1 MSTKSLVMGVP
12 ITRPEKAL
20 WPDGGDGEQVTK
32 LDLARYYEAV
42 GPWMIVHVK
51 CRPCSIVRAP
61 DGIGSE
67 VFLQRHAIRGTS
79 HFLKLTT
86 VSADRKPYLQIDRV
100 EGLVAIAQAAG
111 LEVHPWNCQPC
122 NPNRPGRLVFDLD
135 PAPDVE
141 FDSVVAAGHEMRD
154 RLETF
159 GLVPFCKTTG
169 GKGLHIVTPL
179 SVSRTERSDWPT
191 AKTFARKVCVEMA
204 ADSPDRYVVTIA
216 KKARAGRIFL
226 DYLRNDLTSTA
237 VAPLSPRAWEGA
249 PVSMPLTWHQ
259 MKKGLDP
266 KRFTVR
272 TVPSLIVESSAW
284 KDYCD
289 SERPLPQ
296 AVKGPGRH
304 KRPV

>member
-1 MSTKSLVMGVP
+1 
-12 ITRPEKAL
+12 
-20 WPDGGDGEQVTK
+20 
-32 LDLARYYEAV
+32 
-42 GPWMIVHVK
+42 
-51 CRPCSIVRAP
+51 
-61 DGIGSE
+61 
-67 VFLQRHAIRGTS
+67 
-79 HFLKLTT
+79 
-86 VSADRKPYLQIDRV
+86 
-100 EGLVAIAQAAG
+100 
-111 LEVHPWNCQPC
+111 
-122 NPNRPGRLVFDLD
+122 LVFDLD

-159 GLVPFCKTTG
+159 GLIPFCKTTG

-179 SVSRTERSDWPT
+179 SVSRTERSDWPN

-259 MKKGLDP
+259 MNKGLDP

-272 TVPSLIVESSAW
+272 TVPSLIAESNAW

-289 SERPLPQ
+289 AERPLPQ

-304 KRPV
+304 KRAV